1 MNSTI
6 IAPATTPGTGAIST
20 IRISGPEAFR
30 IVDAVVQLKK
40 GTVEASRGYTIH
52 YGEIPDV
59 DDVLVSVFRA
69 PNSYTGENCVEINCH
84 ASSWIATEIL
94 RRLSEAGA
102 EYAAP
107 GEFTSRAFL
116 NGKMDLAQA
125 EAVADI
131 ISSTTSASHRV
142 ALNQLRGGYSKEF
155 DGIEAKLLE
164 VAALLEL
171 ELDFSEEDV
180 EFTSRENL
188 LSLLEEALTKVNKLI
203 NSYKSGNAI
212 KRGVPVAIVGAVNA
226 GKSTLLN
233 AILKDDRAIVSDVPG
248 TTRDTVEEVL
258 NLGGI
263 SFRFIDTAGLRN
275 TSDLV
280 ENIGI
285 GRSLKKLSEA
295 EIILVVADPS
305 GSEEAL
311 SESLEQISSSLSN
324 EQQLLVFLINKI
336 DFAGENE
343 VNKFV
348 IIINN
353 FVSSLKNK
361 SFIINVS
368 AKQEIG
374 IDKLIELLIEAK
386 KDLLSP
392 SDEAIVTSERHLAA
406 LRETASALEK
416 VRSSLRSGA
425 TTDLLA
431 EDLRHATSTLG
442 TVTGHTLL
450 PDTILG
456 TIFSRFC
463 VGK

>member
-6 IAPATTPGTGAIST
+6 IAPATTPGTGAITT

-40 GTVEASRGYTIH
+40 GTVGTSKGYTIH

-69 PNSYTGENCVEINCH
+69 PNSYTGEDSVEISCH
-84 ASSWIATEIL
+84 ASSWIASEIL

-102 EYAAP
+102 AFAKP

-125 EAVADI
+125 EAVADV
-131 ISSTTSASHRV
+131 ISSTTSASHKV
-142 ALNQLRGGYSKEF
+142 AMNQLRGGYSKEF
-155 DGIEAKLLE
+155 DAIESKLLE

-188 LSLLEEALTKVNKLI
+188 LTLLDEALTKVNKLI
-203 NSYKSGNAI
+203 LSYKSGNAI

-233 AILKDDRAIVSDVPG
+233 AILKDDRAIVSDIPG
-248 TTRDTVEEVL
+248 TTRDTVEETL

-263 SFRFIDTAGLRN
+263 TFRFIDTAGLRN
-275 TSDLV
+275 SEDVV

-305 GSEEAL
+305 GSSEAL
-311 SESLEQISSSLSN
+311 TQGLEQIASSLSN
-324 EQQLLVFLINKI
+324 EHQLIVFLINKI

-343 VNKFV
+343 VNNFV
-348 IIINN
+348 TIINN
-353 FVSSLKNK
+353 FVLSLKNK
-361 SFIINVS
+361 SFILNIS
-368 AKQEIG
+368 AKQENG
-374 IDKLIELLIEAK
+374 IDKLIELLIESK

-416 VRSSLRSGA
+416 VRFSLTSGA

-431 EDLRHATSTLG
+431 EDLRLATSTLG

>member
-6 IAPATTPGTGAIST
+6 IAPATTPGTGAISI
-20 IRISGPEAFR
+20 IRISGPDAFR
-30 IVDAVVQLKK
+30 IVDAVVLLKK
-40 GTVEASRGYTIH
+40 GTVSDSKAYTIH
-52 YGEIPDV
+52 YGEIPEV

-69 PNSYTGENCVEINCH
+69 PHSYTGEDSVEISCH
-84 ASSWIATEIL
+84 ASSWIASEIL
-94 RRLSEAGA
+94 RRLAAAGA
-102 EYAAP
+102 EFAAP

-125 EAVADI
+125 EAVADV

-142 ALNQLRGGYSKEF
+142 AMNQLRGGYSKEF
-155 DGIEAKLLE
+155 DSIEAKLLE

-171 ELDFSEEDV
+171 ELDFSDEDV

-188 LSLLEEALTKVNKLI
+188 LSLLDEALTKVNKLI
-203 NSYKSGNAI
+203 LSYKSGNSI
-212 KRGVPVAIVGAVNA
+212 RRGVPVAIAGAVNA

-233 AILKDDRAIVSDVPG
+233 AILKDDRAIVSDIPG
-248 TTRDTVEEVL
+248 TTRDTVEETL
-258 NLGGI
+258 SLGGI

-275 TSDLV
+275 TLDEV

-295 EIILVVADPS
+295 EIILVVVDPTGSLEGFSS
-305 GSEEAL
+305 G
-311 SESLEQISSSLSN
+311 LEQITSSLSSS
-324 EQQLLVFLINKI
+324 QQLLVFLINKI
-336 DFAGENE
+336 DFVGESE

-348 IIINN
+348 TIINN
-353 FVSSLKNK
+353 FISSLENK
-361 SFIINVS
+361 SYILNIS
-368 AKQEIG
+368 AKDEIG
-374 IDKLIELLIEAK
+374 IDKLIELLIETK

-392 SDEAIVTSERHLAA
+392 SDEAIVTSERHLQA
-406 LRETASALEK
+406 LRETAASLQR
-416 VRSSLRSGA
+416 VRTSLTSGS

-431 EDLRHATSTLG
+431 EDLRQATSFLG
-442 TVTGHTLL
+442 TVTGRTLL

-463 VGK
+463 IGK